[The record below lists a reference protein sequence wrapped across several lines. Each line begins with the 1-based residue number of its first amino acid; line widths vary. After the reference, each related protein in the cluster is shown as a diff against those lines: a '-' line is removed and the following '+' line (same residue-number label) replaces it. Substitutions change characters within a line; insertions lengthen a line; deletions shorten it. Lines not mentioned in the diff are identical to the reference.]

1 MSLINLGLS
10 GLNASQAA
18 LDTTGHNIV
27 NADTPGYTR
36 QRVDQSANTP
46 LLKGGQV
53 VGQGVKVDEIQRIYD
68 QYITDQILRDTSS
81 YKEYE
86 THREAIEQVD
96 KLLSQPETSILSELS
111 GMFDAFQTVADDP
124 SSNSVRSTVLNDIE
138 DVVIRFNQL
147 HARLDEQ
154 QLVTVDQME
163 NAVIEVNTLISTV
176 ADLNSQILR
185 IEGGANAQANDLLDQ
200 RDEAI
205 RQLSEF
211 LDLRVVEESSG
222 AINVYMSG
230 GQNLVVGDVSYEML
244 VVDNE
249 FDRTQKSLA
258 VDVNGVQLN
267 VDQQLSG
274 GILSGLFEFQ
284 NETLSKSFNE
294 IGLVAIALADQMN
307 EQHRLGIDLSG
318 NIGQD
323 IFQDV
328 NEASVASNRFLTS
341 SNNIAPN
348 DRQGNVTILDSS
360 IMTSDNYILDFTGP
374 NNNNYEIRRESDDSV
389 VVRGVLPNGVPA
401 SIEFEGISV
410 NLVSGSFQTTDEFLI
425 RPTRLGGSEITRDI
439 TRGDELALASPVRTD
454 TNLGNIGTGAISEGT
469 ILDLYEPYPNDSTL
483 LPTFATAGQLSP
495 PVIIKFT
502 TETTYDVLDNTDPA
516 NPVSLVPPIEDQV
529 YVPGVSNPIFTE
541 DPGQTTL
548 ESTGPSVGV
557 VQAGLTNGYGAEVL
571 TFTYTDPT
579 TGAVTVRPPVNIPAN
594 ASGQDMVNLLNQEQG
609 VSATARSTMFLG
621 NFVDDGAGAPLELV
635 INGEPLVIS
644 SPDIVDP
651 NTIAREINANSN
663 LQNQNI
669 RAYSD
674 GTQVRIESYIG
685 VDLTVTVNGTAGDS
699 VDVTDTLANTI
710 TVAGP
715 GNSATIGAT
724 VDVQLE
730 EGLQMISDAAG
741 GIFAA
746 FPVAQSSFLGYQV
759 FVDGAPGADDSFTV
773 DYNTDAVSDNRN
785 SIELINL
792 QREKTINT
800 DGKGVS
806 FDESYSSLA
815 TTIGADTQSLRINET
830 AAESVLNLSQALR
843 ESTSGVNLD
852 EEAANLI
859 KYELHYNASAQV
871 IKVAQ
876 EVFDT
881 LIASFR

>member
-1 MSLINLGLS
+1 
-10 GLNASQAA
+10 
-18 LDTTGHNIV
+18 
-27 NADTPGYTR
+27 
-36 QRVDQSANTP
+36 
-46 LLKGGQV
+46 
-53 VGQGVKVDEIQRIYD
+53 
-68 QYITDQILRDTSS
+68 
-81 YKEYE
+81 
-86 THREAIEQVD
+86 
-96 KLLSQPETSILSELS
+96 
-111 GMFDAFQTVADDP
+111 
-124 SSNSVRSTVLNDIE
+124 
-138 DVVIRFNQL
+138 
-147 HARLDEQ
+147 
-154 QLVTVDQME
+154 
-163 NAVIEVNTLISTV
+163 
-176 ADLNSQILR
+176 
-185 IEGGANAQANDLLDQ
+185 
-200 RDEAI
+200 
-205 RQLSEF
+205 
-211 LDLRVVEESSG
+211 
-222 AINVYMSG
+222 
-230 GQNLVVGDVSYEML
+230 
-244 VVDNE
+244 
-249 FDRTQKSLA
+249 
-258 VDVNGVQLN
+258 
-267 VDQQLSG
+267 
-274 GILSGLFEFQ
+274 
-284 NETLSKSFNE
+284 
-294 IGLVAIALADQMN
+294 
-307 EQHRLGIDLSG
+307 
-318 NIGQD
+318 
-323 IFQDV
+323 
-328 NEASVASNRFLTS
+328 
-341 SNNIAPN
+341 
-348 DRQGNVTILDSS
+348 
-360 IMTSDNYILDFTGP
+360 
-374 NNNNYEIRRESDDSV
+374 
-389 VVRGVLPNGVPA
+389 
-401 SIEFEGISV
+401 
-410 NLVSGSFQTTDEFLI
+410 
-425 RPTRLGGSEITRDI
+425 
-439 TRGDELALASPVRTD
+439 
-454 TNLGNIGTGAISEGT
+454 
-469 ILDLYEPYPNDSTL
+469 
-483 LPTFATAGQLSP
+483 
-495 PVIIKFT
+495 
-502 TETTYDVLDNTDPA
+502 
-516 NPVSLVPPIEDQV
+516 
-529 YVPGVSNPIFTE
+529 
-541 DPGQTTL
+541 
-548 ESTGPSVGV
+548 
-557 VQAGLTNGYGAEVL
+557 
-571 TFTYTDPT
+571 
-579 TGAVTVRPPVNIPAN
+579 
-594 ASGQDMVNLLNQEQG
+594 

>member
-36 QRVDQSANTP
+36 QRVDQSANSP

-53 VGQGVKVDEIQRIYD
+53 IGQGVKVDEIQRIYD
-68 QYITDQILRDTSS
+68 QFITDQILRDTSS

-124 SSNSVRSTVLNDIE
+124 SSSSIRSTVLNDIE

-147 HARLDEQ
+147 HASLDEQ
-154 QLVTVDQME
+154 QLVTVSQME
-163 NAVIEVNTLISTV
+163 NAVIEVNTLINTI
-176 ADLNSQILR
+176 ADLNSQILKT
-185 IEGGANAQANDLLDQ
+185 EGGANSQANDLLDQ

-211 LDLRVVEESSG
+211 MDLRVVEESSG
-222 AINVYMSG
+222 ALNVYMSG
-230 GQNLVVGDVSYEML
+230 GQNLVVGDVAYEMTI
-244 VVDNE
+244 VDDE

-258 VDVNGVQLN
+258 VDVNGIQLN

-284 NETLSKSFNE
+284 NETLSKAFNE

-307 EQHRLGIDLSG
+307 DQHRLGIDLSG
-318 NIGQD
+318 NIGGN

-328 NEASVASNRFLTS
+328 NDETVASNRFLTS
-341 SNNIAPN
+341 ANNITPN
-348 DRQGNVTILDSS
+348 DREGNVTILDSS
-360 IMTSDNYILDFTGP
+360 VMTSDNYVLDFTGP
-374 NNNNYEIRRESDDSV
+374 NDNNYEIRRESDDSV

-410 NLVSGSFQTTDEFLI
+410 NLVSGSFQTTDQFLI
-425 RPTRLGGSEITRDI
+425 RPTRLGGSEVAREI

-454 TNLGNIGTGAISEGT
+454 TSLGNTGTGEITEGT
-469 ILDLYEPYPNDSTL
+469 ILDLYQQYPNDDTL
-483 LPTFATAGQLSP
+483 LSTFATPGQLSP

-502 TETTYDVLDNTDPA
+502 SETTYDVLDNSDPA
-516 NPVSLVPPIEDQV
+516 NPVSLVPPIEDQI
-529 YVPGVSNPIFTE
+529 YVPGVSNAIFPD
-541 DPGQTTL
+541 DPGQTTI
-548 ESTGPSVGV
+548 ESTGPNIGV
-557 VQAGLTNGYGAEVL
+557 VQAGTTNGYGAEAL
-571 TFTYTDPT
+571 TFTFTDPD
-579 TGAVTVRPPVNIPAN
+579 TGAVTVRPPVNVPAN
-594 ASGQDMVNLLNQEQG
+594 ASAQDVVNLLNQEQG
-609 VSATARSTMFLG
+609 VTATARSTMFLS
-621 NFVDDGAGAPLELV
+621 NFVDDAAGAPLEIV
-635 INGEPLVIS
+635 INGETLVIA
-644 SPDIVDP
+644 SPDTVNPD
-651 NTIAREINANSN
+651 TVAREINANSN

-674 GTQVRIESYIG
+674 GSQVRIESYVG
-685 VDLTVTVNGTAGDS
+685 VDLTVQVNGTAGDS

-710 TVAGP
+710 NVVGP
-715 GNSATIGAT
+715 GNSATIGGT
-724 VDVQLE
+724 VDVQLAD
-730 EGLQMISDAAG
+730 GLQMNSDAAG
-741 GIFAA
+741 GLFAA

-759 FVDGAPGADDSFTV
+759 NIDGAPGPDDNFTV
-773 DYNTDAVSDNRN
+773 DFNTDAVSDNRN
-785 SIELINL
+785 SIDLINL
-792 QREKTINT
+792 QRADTINT
-800 DGKGVS
+800 NGKGVS

-871 IKVAQ
+871 IRVAQ
-876 EVFDT
+876 EIFDA